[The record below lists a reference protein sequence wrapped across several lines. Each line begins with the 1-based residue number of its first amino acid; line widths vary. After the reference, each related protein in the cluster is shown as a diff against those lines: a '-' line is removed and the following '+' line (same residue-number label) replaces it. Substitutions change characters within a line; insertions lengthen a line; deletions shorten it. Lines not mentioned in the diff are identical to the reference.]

1 MSAFSLQLSPIGK
14 DVILWQGW
22 GSKPSLENKIIPHP
36 IKLPWSASSYS
47 GDLVRWHQLT
57 RICVICSSLL
67 DNHKNKKK
75 FKQVM
80 EQRVGTDDNQNIVCL
95 LLITGSPDV
104 VGIARLLPAA
114 AKICPHRHG
123 ALLSHKS
130 SRLGSQNRECQFIAA
145 QLTRAAPQAALIEV
159 SRVALAQAMQKR
171 PQVDDILGRVGLPIA
186 WVCLRLL
193 HVRECRAHRTKEE
206 IQDLRGEVR
215 K

>member
-1 MSAFSLQLSPIGK
+1 
-14 DVILWQGW
+14 
-22 GSKPSLENKIIPHP
+22 
-36 IKLPWSASSYS
+36 
-47 GDLVRWHQLT
+47 
-57 RICVICSSLL
+57 
-67 DNHKNKKK
+67 
-75 FKQVM
+75 M